1 MHWNWDGVDFR
12 ILHPPPLF
20 PYLRNDSS
28 CVLRV
33 EAGGRVALLPGDIGQ
48 YVEMRL
54 LREQVAEI
62 RADLL
67 LVPHHGSETSSTGEF
82 IAAVAPTWAVVSAG
96 ADNRFGL
103 PRDTVLQRYE
113 HRKARILNTAGTG
126 MLRFALSAEGL
137 SLLEARRTHHPR
149 YWRDRPDPAQA
160 MLSAIPRRRR
170 CGVLELIKAGGWV
183 MLPILTLAVLALAIV
198 VERFW
203 SLRRKEVLPPGLGA
217 EVRDWARKRQLDPR
231 HIDVLRKNSP
241 LGELL
246 AAALDM
252 RDRPREIM
260 KERVEDVGRHVV
272 HELERFMNTLGTIAS
287 VSPLL
292 GLLGTV
298 FGMIVM
304 FLKILTTG
312 VGDANQLAGGIGQAL
327 ISTAGGLC
335 VAIPAVMFHRYF
347 RGLIAQYVVEME
359 KQAIALI
366 DTLEDSSDASDP
378 ALDARSAG

>member
-1 MHWNWDGVDFR
+1 MRWNWDGVDFR

-54 LREQVAEI
+54 LREQAADI

-113 HRKARILNTAGTG
+113 HRKARILNTAETG
-126 MLRFALSAEGL
+126 MLRFALGAEGL

-160 MLSAIPRRRR
+160 MLSAIPP
-170 CGVLELIKAGGWV
+170 K
-183 MLPILTLAVLALAIV
+183 T
-198 VERFW
+198 
-203 SLRRKEVLPPGLGA
+203 
-217 EVRDWARKRQLDPR
+217 
-231 HIDVLRKNSP
+231 
-241 LGELL
+241 
-246 AAALDM
+246 
-252 RDRPREIM
+252 
-260 KERVEDVGRHVV
+260 
-272 HELERFMNTLGTIAS
+272 
-287 VSPLL
+287 
-292 GLLGTV
+292 
-298 FGMIVM
+298 
-304 FLKILTTG
+304 
-312 VGDANQLAGGIGQAL
+312 
-327 ISTAGGLC
+327 
-335 VAIPAVMFHRYF
+335 
-347 RGLIAQYVVEME
+347 
-359 KQAIALI
+359 
-366 DTLEDSSDASDP
+366 
-378 ALDARSAG
+378 